1 MRNHF
6 LRAATPKSTAWD
18 VYQATDD
25 TFQGTSKNWKELKQD
40 DTNMLSL
47 AFKSDGTKMY
57 TVGRT
62 NDNVYQYNLTTAWD
76 VGTAELEK
84 TFYVGN
90 EDGNVQS
97 IAFKPDGTKMYAVG
111 FSNLKIYEY
120 TLTNWDI
127 GTASFSQDQSLGSGS
142 GQLYTINNP
151 KSIYFK
157 PDDGTKMYIVNAS
170 TYQVIRYTLSTGWD
184 ISTASSDQVLN
195 VVNADGSPNGVFFFT
210 DGTSNDGTILYVI
223 GTQYNQ
229 VRQYNLSTAWDLS
242 TASGPSNYFNA
253 KVIRASSA
261 NSLYFK
267 PDGSRLYVMFTNNFN
282 AVYQYDLPVGSYWNQ
297 SQASFTYPT
306 TDYKD
311 TSNVTTSVEGLYF
324 DPTGQTLFVLDG
336 GSRNVYEYSL
346 STAWA
351 LETAGA
357 NPVNTFYI
365 GTQEGNPQAIAFGD
379 SGSKMYILGTIT
391 DTVYQYTLP
400 NAWSLTNASYSS
412 KSAATPQAAIAT
424 GLDFS
429 ANGDKMFVKDF
440 NSGLQEYTLQTNW
453 DVSSASH
460 SQSKSTVTSASDLR
474 FKPDG
479 KKMFISQQSGNMY
492 IYDYSLSTAWDISTA
507 TQNSGYIRYT
517 FYHQALKAMFFKPD
531 GTKMYT
537 SGQGDK
543 IWEFTLED

>member
-1 MRNHF
+1 MPRYI
-6 LRAATPKSTAWD
+6 PCIISYAWD

-25 TFQGTSKNWKELKQD
+25 TFQGTPKNWKELKQD
-40 DTNMLSL
+40 DTNMKSL

-57 TVGRT
+57 TVGST
-62 NDNVYQYNLTTAWD
+62 KDNVYQYKLTTAWD
-76 VGTAELEK
+76 VATAELEK

-90 EDGNVQS
+90 KDNTPTS
-97 IAFKPDGTKMYAVG
+97 IAFKPDGSKMYVLG
-111 FSNLKIYEY
+111 FSNLKIYQY
-120 TLTNWDI
+120 TLTANWDI
-127 GTASFSQDQSLGSGS
+127 GSASFDQDESLGSGS
-142 GQLYTINNP
+142 GQLYPIASP
-151 KSIYFK
+151 RRMYFK
-157 PDDGTKMYIVNAS
+157 PDDGTKLYIVNNN
-170 TYQVIRYTLSTGWD
+170 TYAVIRYTLSVGWD
-184 ISTASSDQVLN
+184 ISTASSDQSLN
-195 VVNADGSPNGVFFFT
+195 VINADVSPSGVFFFT

-223 GTQYNQ
+223 GTGYNQ
-229 VRQYNLSTAWDLS
+229 VRQYNLSTGWDLS

-253 KVIRASSA
+253 KVIRATSA
-261 NSLYFK
+261 NTVYFK
-267 PDGSRLYVMFTNNFN
+267 PDGSRLYVVFGNAFN

-311 TSNVTTSVEGLYF
+311 VSNVTTSVEGLYF

-346 STAWA
+346 STAWV

-365 GTQEGNPQAIAFGD
+365 GNQEGNPQAIAFGD
-379 SGSKMYILGTIT
+379 SGSKMYIVGTIT

-460 SQSKSTVTSASDLR
+460 SQSKTTTSSAGDLR

-479 KKMFISQQSGNMY
+479 KKLFITQQSGSMY
-492 IYDYSLSTAWDISTA
+492 IYDYSLSTDWDISTA
-507 TQNSGYIRYT
+507 TQNPGYVRYS
-517 FYHQALKAMFFKPD
+517 FYHEALKAMFFKPD
-531 GTKMYT
+531 GTKLYT